1 MMGQKRRETRPFD
14 AEPRSVIAVLFFLF
28 LFFVIFFVF
37 VFDLA
42 QLKRFSRDDLEVGT
56 TFCTGNDFAFFDQ
69 IGINIDVAL
78 ALGTG
83 KHETFSFWK
92 YYRNIFIEY
101 VGRASKKIF
110 EEFHPAEEFRCL
122 SGWTVMKTA
131 PRMVANDRR
140 DNWMHPIGGFDSRP
154 WQ

>member
-1 MMGQKRRETRPFD
+1 MAIRERRTLRLGKMGPLL
-14 AEPRSVIAVLFFLF
+14 VIAFLVF
-28 LFFVIFFVF
+28 LFFFVVVLLVL

-42 QLKRFSRDDLEVGT
+42 QFQRFSRDHLEIGAA
-56 TFCTGNDFAFFDQ
+56 FGTGNDFAFFDQ

-92 YYRNIFIEY
+92 YYCNIFSEC

-110 EEFHPAEEFRCL
+110 YDFVLPKN
-122 SGWTVMKTA
+122 S
-131 PRMVANDRR
+131 VAIRV
-140 DNWMHPIGGFDSRP
+140 GL
-154 WQ
+154 